1 MKRQAI
7 INRTVEVINLLPPDK
22 ASEISDFADF
32 VIKKYEEQL
41 ITENIQN
48 LVSES
53 EVFNYLHEEEELYNV
68 KDLKERYNDY
78 RRYYSYPFPIYG
90 FIR

>member
-7 INRTVEVINLLPPDK
+7 INRTVEVINLLPTNK

-41 ITENIQN
+41 LTENIQN
-48 LVSES
+48 LVSDS

-68 KDLKERYNDY
+68 KDLKERYND
-78 RRYYSYPFPIYG
+78 
-90 FIR
+90 

>member
-32 VIKKYEEQL
+32 VIKKYDEQL
-41 ITENIQN
+41 ITEHIQN
-48 LVSES
+48 LVSKS

-68 KDLKERYNDY
+68 KDLKERYND
-78 RRYYSYPFPIYG
+78 
-90 FIR
+90 

>member
-68 KDLKERYNDY
+68 KDLKERYND
-78 RRYYSYPFPIYG
+78 
-90 FIR
+90 